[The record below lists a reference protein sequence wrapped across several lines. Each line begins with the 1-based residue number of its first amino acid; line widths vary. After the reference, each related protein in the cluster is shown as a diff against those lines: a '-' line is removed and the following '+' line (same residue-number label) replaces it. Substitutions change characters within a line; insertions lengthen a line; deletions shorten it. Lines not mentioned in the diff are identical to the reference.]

1 MMRETLK
8 RLGLGLILIAL
19 AAGVLVYTD
28 RGSRNRVRRNSTIST
43 AAGKVFRVALVQ
55 HASIPV
61 LDQGVNGVL
70 ESLAARGYAEGGRL
84 NLKRYNAEADI
95 GTANAIAKEVTSG
108 SYDLILSI
116 STLSLQTIAN
126 ANKVGSRTPHVFG
139 LVTDPYGAGV
149 GIEATNHAIHPPYL
163 TGYGSMQPVESTF
176 RTARTLR
183 PELKSVGLIWNPT
196 EANSLAQTKVARKV
210 CAEFG
215 LTLVEAN
222 AENSTAA
229 MEAANSVIARGVEA
243 IWISGDITVSLATD
257 SIITAARRAQIPV
270 FTAMPPNIGRGALF
284 DLGANYVEVG
294 RTIGQ
299 LAADVLDGKNP
310 ATIPVENVVPEVLL
324 INETVLPLLKDSWT
338 FSDTIRKRATGWITA
353 TSTNLPVLQTA
364 APRSLKPQPERI
376 YKIGLAYF
384 APEAGAETCMK
395 GIFDGLRELGF
406 VEGKNLEVRRAHAQ
420 AEIANIPAVLQN
432 FDSSDVDL
440 ILPMSTPLITGACGL
455 VKRKPVVFTYCSD
468 PVAAG
473 AGKSFTN
480 HLPHLTGVGS
490 FPPVQDMVNLIRKSL
505 PEAKIVGTIYNASEA
520 NSVKVVE
527 VARGLFAAAG
537 LKLDEITVA
546 SSSDVLQAAQALTSR
561 HADAIYIQGD
571 NTVIQAF
578 DAVIKVAHDSKL
590 PLFVDDPDS
599 AKRGAVACVGLGYYQ
614 PGYAV
619 ARSVARVLLGESP
632 AGIPITNVS
641 EKAVWLDLPQAQKL
655 GLKFPPEVIKEAEAR
670 SQRSEVGSPPAAAPL
685 ARKAKIELIEYLET
699 PNVEINR
706 EGILAGFEKAGLKRG
721 SDFELRIRNAQGDM
735 VTLNTIVDA
744 AVADGAD
751 ILLTAATP
759 ALQAALRRA
768 NGRTVV
774 FSLVANPILAGAG
787 TSDTDHL
794 PFVTGAYLPAPHE
807 EGLTALR
814 QCFPTVKRIGTLFVP
829 AEINSV
835 FYKDEL
841 VKAATPMGI
850 QVEIVGVSSS
860 GEVADAA
867 LALCGRGVDAV
878 CQISDNL
885 TGASFASIAQAAK
898 RARLPLIGFASG
910 QAKSGALMTVSR
922 DFFDGGVASAE
933 IAARVLRGQSPARIP
948 FQLVEKI
955 KYTFNPAVAAQCGVV
970 IPKELLSRGEIVK

>member
-1 MMRETLK
+1 MRETLK

-210 CAEFG
+210 CAELG

-364 APRSLKPQPERI
+364 TARPLKPQPGRI

>member
-210 CAEFG
+210 CAELG

>member
-176 RTARTLR
+176 RTVRTLR

>member
-210 CAEFG
+210 CAELG

-364 APRSLKPQPERI
+364 TARPLKPQPGRI

-546 SSSDVLQAAQALTSR
+546 SSSDVLQAAQTLTSR

-641 EKAVWLDLPQAQKL
+641 EEAVWLDLPQAQKL